1 MALAASLD
9 AREAP
14 YREYLDALLGAG
26 LLIDSGVPGVYG
38 LSGTF
43 EDVVERFER
52 FVTRMGAHARP
63 EVMRFPP
70 VFSRKSYQH
79 TDHLE
84 TFPQLMGSVHSF
96 MGNEQDSAAL

>member
-26 LLIDSGVPGVYG
+26 LLIDSGVRGVYG
-38 LSGTF
+38 LSGVF

-52 FVTRMGAHARP
+52 YVTRMGAHARP

-70 VFSRKSYQH
+70 ILSRQSYLR

-84 TFPQLMGSVHSF
+84 TFPNLMVSVHTFMGS
-96 MGNEQDSAAL
+96 EQQ